1 MIIIANLNKNYSFL
15 PIYFASNKMNMQ
27 SALKSMSILFHLF
40 LFVALLFLL
49 SQEKDIVQE
58 KLYVSLLIFI
68 ALNLTRLFQKD
79 NKTNSNDQL

>member
-1 MIIIANLNKNYSFL
+1 
-15 PIYFASNKMNMQ
+15 MNMQ

-40 LFVALLFLL
+40 LLVALLFLL

-58 KLYVSLLIFI
+58 KLYVALLIFI

-79 NKTNSNDQL
+79 NKTNRNDQL